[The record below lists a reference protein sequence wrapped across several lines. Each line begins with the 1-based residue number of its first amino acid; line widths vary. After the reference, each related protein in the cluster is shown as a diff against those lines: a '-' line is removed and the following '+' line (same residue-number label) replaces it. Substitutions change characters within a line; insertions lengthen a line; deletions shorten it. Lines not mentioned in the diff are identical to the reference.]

1 MKAVDTTFLI
11 DLLKGN
17 AGAIRKAREI
27 DESGGAATTVVNIL
41 EITYGIYKS
50 RSLDHERLLSDA
62 EKLFVKMEIFPLD
75 VRATIEAGKVLG
87 ALSRE
92 GKTVDVLDG
101 TIGVIALVNG
111 CNTIVTRNVEHFSR
125 IPNLK
130 VETY

>member
-11 DLLKGN
+11 DLLRGN
-17 AGAIRKAREI
+17 AGAIRKAREM
-27 DESGGAATTVVNIL
+27 DESGGAATTVVNLL

-50 RSLDHERLLSDA
+50 RDIDHEHLLSDA
-62 EKLFVKMEIFPLD
+62 EKLLAKLEVFPLD
-75 VRATIEAGKVLG
+75 VQAAIEAGKVLG
-87 ALSRE
+87 TLSRE

-101 TIGVIALVNG
+101 MIGTIALANG

>member
-1 MKAVDTTFLI
+1 
-11 DLLKGN
+11 
-17 AGAIRKAREI
+17 
-27 DESGGAATTVVNIL
+27 
-41 EITYGIYKS
+41 
-50 RSLDHERLLSDA
+50 
-62 EKLFVKMEIFPLD
+62 MEVFPLG
-75 VRATIEAGKVLG
+75 VRAAIEAGKVLG

-101 TIGVIALVNG
+101 MIGVIALVNG